1 MNDLNT
7 TQYHNSNDQI
17 RKMRKDQLLELI
29 RQALD
34 NINKINDFS
43 QDLENK
49 KNCID
54 SSYNEIN
61 GDNGIL
67 NQIKKLK
74 EEAEEKIKS
83 INDFY
88 DEVFEG
94 NDSDKPIKEQIDE
107 LLKYYYDSKER
118 IKDFRIKIF
127 GGKITNE
134 NGEVEEIKG
143 LEKEINNF
151 YSEQQ
156 IKYKKLYQQIEE
168 ELKGGATSVNLTKA
182 FADKVKEYRTASWI
196 WSMALVILL
205 GLMSLYFKD
214 FTNDLRNVV
223 SLDDAFRNLVVKAPF
238 LGFVIWL
245 GVFLANRRAEAKKLE
260 ESYKHKEVMARSFVG
275 YKRALEQIGEE
286 DHELLKKH
294 MDNLLEAIKEN
305 SSNFLDEKGEDY
317 PLSSWLGFKKDKK
330 VNKGDI
336 KESK

>member
-7 TQYHNSNDQI
+7 TQQHNSNYQI
-17 RKMRKDQLLELI
+17 RKMKKDQLLGLI
-29 RQALD
+29 EQAID
-34 NINKINDFS
+34 DINKINDFL
-43 QDLENK
+43 QDLEDK
-49 KNCID
+49 KSFID

-67 NQIKKLK
+67 DQVRKLK
-74 EEAEEKIKS
+74 EEAEEKIES

-88 DEVFEG
+88 EEVFEG
-94 NDSDKPIKEQIDE
+94 NDSDKSIKDQIDE
-107 LLKYYYDSKER
+107 LLKYYQDSKKR

-156 IKYKKLYQQIEE
+156 RKYKKLYQQIEE

-182 FADKVKEYRTASWI
+182 FADKVKEYRISSWL
-196 WSMALVILL
+196 WSVALIILL
-205 GLMSLYFKD
+205 SLMSWYFKD
-214 FTNDLRNVV
+214 FTNDLRNVA

-275 YKRALEQIGEE
+275 YKRALEQLGEE
-286 DHELLKKH
+286 DQELLKKH

-305 SSNFLDEKGEDY
+305 SSDFLDEKGEDH
-317 PLSSWLGFKKDKK
+317 PFKSWLMFWLCSKNKKIDKK
-330 VNKGDI
+330 RK
-336 KESK
+336 